1 MLDEEE
7 VGLAGQGGAK
17 RPRARSALLGRA
29 DGESGTVRL
38 SLWSQ
43 PYKESHHPRYTPLVK
58 VPDVEIRNAG
68 RKRFADSRGDASWLE
83 PDKDSS
89 AESLQSDAL

>member
-1 MLDEEE
+1 MRRRLDWL
-7 VGLAGQGGAK
+7 G
-17 RPRARSALLGRA
+17 RAAREDRVLDRHSYGRA
-29 DGESGTVRL
+29 DGEGGTVRL